1 MAHQPMRAKSK
12 PMISH
17 LEPIPNQEVRGIIN
31 FPGCENPLLR
41 QVLNTSQNRSSPPL
55 LPSSP
60 PFVTYI
66 QEKSQ
71 GLGFWRSSPAPPL
84 PGPSIRAPAHYS
96 SRVNSNCI
104 WLKDGNI
111 PHGHWAI
118 YLWKR
123 FNEEFQSSQ
132 CPTKKAHLW
141 ISMFSPLPWEHL
153 RGGGGTS
160 ALQPLPSVSHVSF
173 SRYKYS
179 QAAKGIRTGC
189 F

>member
-1 MAHQPMRAKSK
+1 M
-12 PMISH
+12 
-17 LEPIPNQEVRGIIN
+17 
-31 FPGCENPLLR
+31 
-41 QVLNTSQNRSSPPL
+41 LNTAQNLSSPQMLPL
-55 LPSSP
+55 RP

-66 QEKSQ
+66 QKRLHRLGWAFQ
-71 GLGFWRSSPAPPL
+71 GPPL
-84 PGPSIRAPAHYS
+84 SPLLRPSTPAPAHWNS
-96 SRVNSNCI
+96 WVNSNCI

-141 ISMFSPLPWEHL
+141 ISVFSLLPWAHQ

-160 ALQPLPSVSHVSF
+160 ALELLPSPSHVSF